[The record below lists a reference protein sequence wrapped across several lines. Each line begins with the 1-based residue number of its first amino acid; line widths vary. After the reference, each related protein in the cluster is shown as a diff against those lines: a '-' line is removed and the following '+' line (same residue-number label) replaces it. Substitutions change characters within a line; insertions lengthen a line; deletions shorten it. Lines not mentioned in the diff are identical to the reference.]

1 MNRTFSRRRFLG
13 GVTAAAALG
22 SLHLRPGRAS
32 AAPLRVPAGDH
43 GHEVEEA
50 LSRLLEGNQRFVAA
64 NLLHP
69 DQTAER
75 RVEVSKAQDPFAV
88 VLSCS
93 DSRVP
98 PEIVFDQ
105 GLGDLFTIRVAGNVI
120 DGAGLGSIEFAA
132 EEYDVPL
139 VVVLGHERCGAI
151 LATIDALTSGGRVPP
166 HVDSLVNPIRPA
178 AERARFLPG
187 DWVDNT
193 VRANVELVTGQLQT
207 SEPVLA
213 HLVSAGELTI
223 IGAHYGLATGQVE
236 LLNWAV
242 QSH

>member
-1 MNRTFSRRRFLG
+1 VNRSFSRRRFLG
-13 GVTAAAALG
+13 GATAAAALG
-22 SLHLRPGRAS
+22 ALQLRPERAS
-32 AAPLRVPAGDH
+32 AAPWRAPIGDR

-50 LSRLLEGNQRFVAA
+50 LSRLREGNQRFAAA
-64 NLLHP
+64 NLLNP
-69 DQTAER
+69 GQSAER
-75 RVEVSKAQDPFAV
+75 RVEVSRAQNPFAV
-88 VLSCS
+88 VLGCS

-120 DGAGLGSIEFAA
+120 DGAGLGSIEFAV
-132 EEYDVPL
+132 EEFDVPL
-139 VVVLGHERCGAI
+139 VVVLGHERCGAVV
-151 LATIDALTSGGRVPP
+151 ATIDALTSGAQVPP

-193 VRANVELVTGQLQT
+193 VRANIELVTGQLQT

-213 HLVSAGELTI
+213 HLVSAGELTV
-223 IGAHYGLATGQVE
+223 IGARYGLATGQAE
-236 LLNWAV
+236 FLNWAV